1 MGSSAF
7 DFRDERW
14 REVKL
19 SSWLD
24 DDEMVVFIPVFLWD
38 LARKGGV
45 AAVGVQHGKGLASA
59 EDGAL
64 EGE

>member
-7 DFRDERW
+7 DFRDESW

-45 AAVGVQHGKGLASA
+45 AAVGVQHGIGLASTK
-59 EDGAL
+59 DGAL

>member
-1 MGSSAF
+1 MSSSAF
-7 DFRDERW
+7 DFRHKRW
-14 REVKL
+14 REVEL
-19 SSWLD
+19 SARLD
-24 DDEMVVFIPVFLWD
+24 DDEMIVFVPVFLWD
-38 LARKGGV
+38 LARQGGV